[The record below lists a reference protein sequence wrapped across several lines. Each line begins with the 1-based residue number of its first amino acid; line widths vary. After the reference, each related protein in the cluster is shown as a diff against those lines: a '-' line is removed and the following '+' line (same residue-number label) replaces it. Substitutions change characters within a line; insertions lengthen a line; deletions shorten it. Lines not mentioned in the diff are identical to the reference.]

1 MLEQRDDAGAASEEV
16 DWGAVERSP
25 EFRELVSRRRR
36 FVWPAL
42 AITTGLFTVYLLLAA
57 FAVDFMS
64 TLVAGMPVHF
74 LLSLAMIAMTW
85 ITTWLYMRVADS
97 KLEPLERRAA
107 EGGR

>member
-1 MLEQRDDAGAASEEV
+1 MVEQRDDAGVASEEV

-42 AITTGLFTVYLLLAA
+42 AITTGVFTVYVLLAA

-74 LLSLAMIAMTW
+74 LLSLGMIAMTW
-85 ITTWLYMRVADS
+85 ITTWLYMRIAGS
-97 KLEPLERRAA
+97 TLEPLERRAA
-107 EGGR
+107 GSDR

>member
-1 MLEQRDDAGAASEEV
+1 MLEQRDDVVEASEEV

-42 AITTGLFTVYLLLAA
+42 AVTTGLFVIYLLLAA
-57 FAVDFMS
+57 FANDFMS
-64 TLVAGMPVHF
+64 TLVAGVPMQF

-97 KLEPLERRAA
+97 TLERLERRAA
-107 EGGR
+107 EGRR

>member
-1 MLEQRDDAGAASEEV
+1 MLEQRDDVVEASEEI

-42 AITTGLFTVYLLLAA
+42 AVTTGLFVIYLLLAA
-57 FAVDFMS
+57 FANDFMS
-64 TLVAGMPVHF
+64 TLVAGVPMQF

-97 KLEPLERRAA
+97 TLEPLERRAA
-107 EGGR
+107 EGRR